1 LLPRRAQLSPPCRLL
16 DLLAPVGNLPERH
29 GLLLLRHAG
38 FSENRKNVMAITA
51 SGREPI

>member
-1 LLPRRAQLSPPCRLL
+1 MLAARPARVVSNLPGDGLGLLPP
-16 DLLAPVGNLPERH
+16 
-29 GLLLLRHAG
+29 RHAG